1 MIAKTVSG
9 AAQMLNSSQ
18 PGLSR
23 AIKHLEDRLGF
34 QLFDRSGG
42 RMAPTQEAEKLY
54 EEVRHV
60 YRNLEQ
66 FDQIVRQLA
75 AGEDRVFR
83 LGAPPSVG
91 HSVVPQLLA
100 KLKLS
105 FASAT
110 IQFDILSIDQVINYL
125 LFERGDVALTTY
137 EVDHPNVAS
146 LHVGDARMV
155 GVVPPNHRLA
165 DKKHISLSD
174 LDGEP
179 IISYPSDTPHGQA
192 VAAMF
197 SASGLPMRT
206 STTVRFAETAVIFVE
221 HGLGVAIVDNFTAA
235 SRRDHVVVIPITE
248 HGRLSIFFNRNKF
261 LARSALGDTFE
272 QLTIA
277 EFARER

>member
-1 MIAKTVSG
+1 MV
-9 AAQMLNSSQ
+9 
-18 PGLSR
+18 
-23 AIKHLEDRLGF
+23 
-34 QLFDRSGG
+34 
-42 RMAPTQEAEKLY
+42 PTQEAEKLY

-91 HSVVPQLLA
+91 HSVVPALLA
-100 KLKLS
+100 KLKGA
-105 FASAT
+105 FAGAS

-137 EVDHPNVAS
+137 EVDHPNVSS

-155 GVVPPNHRLA
+155 CVVPRSHVLSGRNSVA
-165 DKKHISLSD
+165 LSD
-174 LDGEP
+174 LAGESV
-179 IISYPSDTPHGQA
+179 IAYPSDTPHGQA

-197 SASGLPMRT
+197 SAASLPMR
-206 STTVRFAETAVIFVE
+206 SNTTVRFAETAVIFVE

-235 SRRDHVVVIPITE
+235 SRQDHVDVIPIEE
-248 HGRLSIFFNRNKF
+248 HGGLSIFHNRNKF
-261 LARSALGDTFE
+261 LPRSAVGDAFE
-272 QLTIA
+272 ALTVA
-277 EFARER
+277 AFARAQ